1 MNRARKTSSSC
12 GCFRSAFCLLKPSTS
27 SDASGDNGD
36 SDKKLLEIQMSN
48 EKEDDEEQQSNG
60 HISRPIKVPPLDLNG
75 VLKNENFKTRG
86 VRRRTS
92 EGAHGD
98 RRHLAEV
105 VLDGLQRPISLLRKQ
120 KESSNNNDAEDG
132 ATSPGS
138 RKKSYDNAPALESL
152 EKLRYILHQLNSGQL
167 PLEDLKRNIEYAAL
181 VLETAYMDETRRI
194 CDEDDDL
201 AEVTPETV
209 PDEVREW
216 LAATFTRQNAGKK
229 RDKPKFKSV
238 ANAIRTGIFFE
249 KLFRKQQVVQCPI
262 PPEIQELMKEVST
275 WSFSPFQLNEVSE
288 GHALKYVGFELFNR
302 YGFMDR
308 FKVPLTALE
317 NYLSALE
324 VGYSKHNN
332 PYHNVV
338 HAADVT
344 QSSHFMLSQT
354 GLANSLGDL
363 ELLAVLFGAL
373 IHDYEHTGHT
383 NNFHIQ
389 SQSQFAM
396 LYNDRSVLENHHVSS
411 CFRLMKEDD
420 KNILTHLTRDEY
432 KELRNMVIEI
442 VLATDM
448 STHFMQIK
456 TMKSML
462 SLPEGIDKNKA
473 LCLIVHACD
482 ISHPAKPW
490 NLHERW
496 TEGVLEEF
504 FRQGDLEAS
513 MGLPYSPLCDRHTV
527 HVADSQIGFIDFI
540 VEPTM
545 VVCGELLVKMVEP
558 LVSLPP
564 TDSLF
569 PPSVDGGDDK
579 SPSNALS
586 PLPDLRNSSTSPNS
600 SIRKIPL
607 NYAGKLDIPTPW
619 MKFLHENKA
628 HWKERAAKEE
638 EERKAKEAAEAEAAA
653 KQAEENKENGTITVT
668 S

>member
-1 MNRARKTSSSC
+1 MM
-12 GCFRSAFCLLKPSTS
+12 LI
-27 SDASGDNGD
+27 GDTFGFYQ
-36 SDKKLLEIQMSN
+36 L
-48 EKEDDEEQQSNG
+48 
-60 HISRPIKVPPLDLNG
+60 V
-75 VLKNENFKTRG
+75 
-86 VRRRTS
+86 
-92 EGAHGD
+92 
-98 RRHLAEV
+98 
-105 VLDGLQRPISLLRKQ
+105 LRKH
-120 KESSNNNDAEDG
+120 SC
-132 ATSPGS
+132 
-138 RKKSYDNAPALESL
+138 R
-152 EKLRYILHQLNSGQL
+152 LRYILHQLNSGQL

-216 LAATFTRQNAGKK
+216 LAATFTRQTAGKK
-229 RDKPKFKSV
+229 REKPKFKSV
-238 ANAIRTGIFFE
+238 ANAIRTGIFFDNDSRGVPFL
-249 KLFRKQQVVQCPI
+249 KHWHLSF
-262 PPEIQELMKEVST
+262 QEVNS
-275 WSFSPFQLNEVSE
+275 WSFNPFHLNEVSE
-288 GHALKYVGFELFNR
+288 GHALKYVGFELFNK
-302 YGFMDR
+302 YGFMDPSR
-308 FKVPLTALE
+308 GFLKHGIPLPAFENFLHALE
-317 NYLSALE
+317 Q
-324 VGYSKHNN
+324 GYSKHNN

-389 SQSQFAM
+389 SGSNFAL
-396 LYNDRSVLENHHVSS
+396 LYNDRSVLENHHVSA
-411 CFRLMKEDD
+411 CFRLLKEED
-420 KNILTHLTRDEY
+420 KNIFSHLTRDEFR
-432 KELRNMVIEI
+432 ELRNMVIEI

-448 STHFMQIK
+448 STHFVQIK
-456 TMKSML
+456 TMKNML

-482 ISHPAKPW
+482 ISHPSKPW
-490 NLHERW
+490 LLHQRW

-527 HVADSQIGFIDFI
+527 LVADSQIGFIDFI

-545 VVCGELLVKMVEP
+545 VVCGELLTKMVEP

-564 TDSLF
+564 SDTLF
-569 PPSVDGGDDK
+569 PPNGDQNEAT
-579 SPSNALS
+579 SPSLALS
-586 PLPDLRNSSTSPNS
+586 PLPEAKTSVSSSP
-600 SIRKIPL
+600 SIRRLPL
-607 NYAGKLDIPTPW
+607 NYCGKLDIPTPW
-619 MKFLHENKA
+619 MKFLHDNKA
-628 HWKERAAKEE
+628 NWKERAAKGKLIPENSDDRLLLINFFSEE
-638 EERKAKEAAEAEAAA
+638 EERRRAEAE
-653 KQAEENKENGTITVT
+653 KEALDNGDVQKNGN

>member
-1 MNRARKTSSSC
+1 MMIV
-12 GCFRSAFCLLKPSTS
+12 
-27 SDASGDNGD
+27 GDTFGFYQ
-36 SDKKLLEIQMSN
+36 L
-48 EKEDDEEQQSNG
+48 
-60 HISRPIKVPPLDLNG
+60 V
-75 VLKNENFKTRG
+75 
-86 VRRRTS
+86 
-92 EGAHGD
+92 
-98 RRHLAEV
+98 
-105 VLDGLQRPISLLRKQ
+105 LRKH
-120 KESSNNNDAEDG
+120 AC
-132 ATSPGS
+132 
-138 RKKSYDNAPALESL
+138 R
-152 EKLRYILHQLNSGQL
+152 LRYILHQLNSGQL

-262 PPEIQELMKEVST
+262 PPEIAELMKEVST

-317 NYLSALE
+317 NYLAALE

-564 TDSLF
+564 SDSLF
-569 PPSVDGGDDK
+569 PPSVEGEDK

-586 PLPDLRNSSTSPNS
+586 PLPDLRNSSNSPS

-607 NYAGKLDIPTPW
+607 NYSGKLDIPIPW

-628 HWKERAAKEE
+628 NWKERAAKEE

-653 KQAEENKENGTITVT
+653 KQVEENKENG
-668 S
+668 

>member
-1 MNRARKTSSSC
+1 MNPVISTKSPRNAEPAKRLRFRIGGHSYVVCVDPKRPVTLIRKSDSVANDSQVDN
-12 GCFRSAFCLLKPSTS
+12 SAAI
-27 SDASGDNGD
+27 DA
-36 SDKKLLEIQMSN
+36 I
-48 EKEDDEEQQSNG
+48 
-60 HISRPIKVPPLDLNG
+60 
-75 VLKNENFKTRG
+75 
-86 VRRRTS
+86 
-92 EGAHGD
+92 
-98 RRHLAEV
+98 
-105 VLDGLQRPISLLRKQ
+105 
-120 KESSNNNDAEDG
+120 
-132 ATSPGS
+132 
-138 RKKSYDNAPALESL
+138 

-229 RDKPKFKSV
+229 REKPKFKSV
-238 ANAIRTGIFFE
+238 ANAIRTGIFFD
-249 KLFRKQQVVQCPI
+249 KLFRKQQSVQCPI
-262 PPEIQELMKEVST
+262 PPEIAELLREINS
-275 WSFSPFQLNEVSE
+275 WSFNPFYLNEVSE

-308 FKVPLTALE
+308 FKIPLLPLE
-317 NYLSALE
+317 NYLHALE
-324 VGYSKHNN
+324 QGYSKHNN

-354 GLANSLGDL
+354 GLANSLGEL

-389 SQSQFAM
+389 SGSNIAL
-396 LYNDRSVLENHHVSS
+396 LYNDRSVLENHHVSA

-420 KNILTHLTRDEY
+420 KNIFSHLTRDEY
-432 KELRNMVIEI
+432 RELRNMVIEI

-448 STHFMQIK
+448 STHFVQIK
-456 TMKSML
+456 TMKNML

-482 ISHPAKPW
+482 ISHPSKPW
-490 NLHERW
+490 QLHERW
-496 TEGVLEEF
+496 TQGVLEEF

-545 VVCGELLVKMVEP
+545 VVCGELLTKMVEP

-564 TDSLF
+564 SDSLF
-569 PPSVDGGDDK
+569 PPNGDQNEST
-579 SPSNALS
+579 SPSAALS
-586 PLPDLRNSSTSPNS
+586 PLPDARNSSITPSNA
-600 SIRKIPL
+600 IRRLPL
-607 NYAGKLDIPTPW
+607 SYCGKLEIPTPW
-619 MKFLHENKA
+619 MKFLHDNKA
-628 HWKERAAKEE
+628 CWKERAAKEE
-638 EERKAKEAAEAEAAA
+638 EERKKAEAEKAALDNGEV
-653 KQAEENKENGTITVT
+653 QENGKP
-668 S
+668 

>member
-1 MNRARKTSSSC
+1 MPETSSSAA
-12 GCFRSAFCLLKPSTS
+12 GKSSMLVFSAMSLAPSTS
-27 SDASGDNGD
+27 
-36 SDKKLLEIQMSN
+36 
-48 EKEDDEEQQSNG
+48 
-60 HISRPIKVPPLDLNG
+60 KV
-75 VLKNENFKTRG
+75 E
-86 VRRRTS
+86 
-92 EGAHGD
+92 H
-98 RRHLAEV
+98 H
-105 VLDGLQRPISLLRKQ
+105 QRPASLRRSCSTSSKQ
-120 KESSNNNDAEDG
+120 SQ
-132 ATSPGS
+132 TI
-138 RKKSYDNAPALESL
+138 RKKSYDNSAGLEAL

-194 CDEDDDL
+194 CDEDEEL

-229 RDKPKFKSV
+229 RDPPKFKSV

-249 KLFRKQQVVQCPI
+249 KLFRKQQTVTCPI
-262 PPEIQELMKEVST
+262 PNEIAEVLRDVNN
-275 WSFSPFQLNEVSE
+275 WSFSPFYLNEVSE
-288 GHALKYVGFELFNR
+288 GHALKYIGYELFNR

-308 FKVPLTALE
+308 FKISVSALE
-317 NYLSALE
+317 NYLGALE

-354 GLANSLGDL
+354 GLANSLSDL
-363 ELLAVLFGAL
+363 ELFAVIFGAL

-389 SQSQFAM
+389 SQSHFAM

-420 KNILTHLTRDEY
+420 KNIVAQLSKDEY
-432 KELRNMVIEI
+432 KDLRNMVIEI

-462 SLPEGIDKNKA
+462 TLPEGIDKNKA

-482 ISHPAKPW
+482 ISHPSKPW
-490 NLHERW
+490 ELHERW

-504 FRQGDLEAS
+504 FRQGDIEAS
-513 MGLPYSPLCDRHTV
+513 MGLAYSPLCDRHTV

-564 TDSLF
+564 SDSLF
-569 PPSVDGGDDK
+569 PPSVEGEDK

-586 PLPDLRNSSTSPNS
+586 PLPDLSRRNSSVSPS

-607 NYAGKLDIPTPW
+607 NYSGKLEIPTPW

-628 HWKERAAKEE
+628 LWKERAAKEE
-638 EERKAKEAAEAEAAA
+638 EERKIKEAQEAAKA
-653 KQAEENKENGTITVT
+653 AQQEEENKENGGLTQFESANSSILGIEAN
-668 S
+668 

>member
-1 MNRARKTSSSC
+1 MCAEITMPLINCDQLDAAKRPLTLMRKADSQDRQ
-12 GCFRSAFCLLKPSTS
+12 FDST
-27 SDASGDNGD
+27 AA
-36 SDKKLLEIQMSN
+36 
-48 EKEDDEEQQSNG
+48 
-60 HISRPIKVPPLDLNG
+60 LD
-75 VLKNENFKTRG
+75 T
-86 VRRRTS
+86 
-92 EGAHGD
+92 
-98 RRHLAEV
+98 
-105 VLDGLQRPISLLRKQ
+105 I
-120 KESSNNNDAEDG
+120 
-132 ATSPGS
+132 
-138 RKKSYDNAPALESL
+138 

-201 AEVTPETV
+201 AEV
-209 PDEVREW
+209 REW

-229 RDKPKFKSV
+229 REKPKFKSV
-238 ANAIRTGIFFE
+238 ANAIRTGIFFD
-249 KLFRKQQVVQCPI
+249 KLFRKQQSVQCPI
-262 PPEIQELMKEVST
+262 PPEITELLKEVNS
-275 WSFSPFQLNEVSE
+275 WSFNPFQLNEVSE

-308 FKVPLTALE
+308 FKIPLVALE
-317 NYLSALE
+317 NYLHALE
-324 VGYSKHNN
+324 QGYSKHNN

-389 SQSQFAM
+389 SGSNYAL

-420 KNILTHLTRDEY
+420 KNIFNHLTRDEFR
-432 KELRNMVIEI
+432 ELRNMVIEI

-448 STHFMQIK
+448 STHFVQIK
-456 TMKSML
+456 TMKNML

-482 ISHPAKPW
+482 ISHPSKPW
-490 NLHERW
+490 LLHERW

-545 VVCGELLVKMVEP
+545 VVCGELLTKMVEP

-564 TDSLF
+564 SDTLF
-569 PPSVDGGDDK
+569 PPNGDRGEST
-579 SPSNALS
+579 SPSAALS
-586 PLPDLRNSSTSPNS
+586 PLPDSRNSSISPS
-600 SIRKIPL
+600 QIRRLPL
-607 NYAGKLDIPTPW
+607 NYCGKLDIPTPW
-619 MKFLHENKA
+619 MKFLHDNKA
-628 HWKERAAKEE
+628 NWKDRAAKEE
-638 EERKAKEAAEAEAAA
+638 EERKRHEAEKAAQEAA
-653 KQAEENKENGTITVT
+653 QENGKP
-668 S
+668 

>member
-1 MNRARKTSSSC
+1 MM
-12 GCFRSAFCLLKPSTS
+12 LI
-27 SDASGDNGD
+27 GDTFGFYQ
-36 SDKKLLEIQMSN
+36 L
-48 EKEDDEEQQSNG
+48 
-60 HISRPIKVPPLDLNG
+60 V
-75 VLKNENFKTRG
+75 
-86 VRRRTS
+86 
-92 EGAHGD
+92 
-98 RRHLAEV
+98 
-105 VLDGLQRPISLLRKQ
+105 LRKH
-120 KESSNNNDAEDG
+120 SC
-132 ATSPGS
+132 
-138 RKKSYDNAPALESL
+138 R
-152 EKLRYILHQLNSGQL
+152 LRYILHQLNSGQL

-216 LAATFTRQNAGKK
+216 LAATFTRQTAGKK
-229 RDKPKFKSV
+229 REKPKFKSV
-238 ANAIRTGIFFE
+238 ANAIRTGIFFD
-249 KLFRKQQVVQCPI
+249 KLFRKQQNVHCPI
-262 PPEIQELMKEVST
+262 PLEIAELLREVNS
-275 WSFSPFQLNEVSE
+275 WSFNPFHLNEVSE

-308 FKVPLTALE
+308 FKIPLPAFENFLHALE
-317 NYLSALE
+317 Q
-324 VGYSKHNN
+324 GYSKHNN

-389 SQSQFAM
+389 SGSNFAL
-396 LYNDRSVLENHHVSS
+396 LYNDRSVLENHHVSA
-411 CFRLMKEDD
+411 CFRLIKEED
-420 KNILTHLTRDEY
+420 KNIFSHLTRDEFR
-432 KELRNMVIEI
+432 ELRSMVIDI

-448 STHFMQIK
+448 STHFVQIK
-456 TMKSML
+456 TMKNML

-482 ISHPAKPW
+482 ISHPSKPW
-490 NLHERW
+490 LLHQRW

-527 HVADSQIGFIDFI
+527 LVADSQIGFIDFI

-545 VVCGELLVKMVEP
+545 VVCGELLTKMVEP

-564 TDSLF
+564 SDTLF
-569 PPSVDGGDDK
+569 PPNGDQSEAT
-579 SPSNALS
+579 SPGLAHS
-586 PLPDLRNSSTSPNS
+586 PLPEARTSVSPS
-600 SIRKIPL
+600 ASIRRLPL
-607 NYAGKLDIPTPW
+607 NYCGKLDIPTPW
-619 MKFLHENKA
+619 MKFLHDNKA
-628 HWKERAAKEE
+628 NWKERANEE
-638 EERKAKEAAEAEAAA
+638 EE
-653 KQAEENKENGTITVT
+653 I
-668 S
+668 

>member
-1 MNRARKTSSSC
+1 MRKSCCTPLRHAMNCWPGRSISNSDSAVFEKTKCNSDFS
-12 GCFRSAFCLLKPSTS
+12 RIPLPEDKPT
-27 SDASGDNGD
+27 AVPC
-36 SDKKLLEIQMSN
+36 
-48 EKEDDEEQQSNG
+48 EKEEQTERLDPVIR
-60 HISRPIKVPPLDLNG
+60 HDPVDPKRPVTLI
-75 VLKNENFKTRG
+75 
-86 VRRRTS
+86 
-92 EGAHGD
+92 
-98 RRHLAEV
+98 
-105 VLDGLQRPISLLRKQ
+105 RK
-120 KESSNNNDAEDG
+120 SDSVAND
-132 ATSPGS
+132 SQV
-138 RKKSYDNAPALESL
+138 DNSAAIDAI

-229 RDKPKFKSV
+229 REKPKFKSV
-238 ANAIRTGIFFE
+238 ANAIRTGIFFD
-249 KLFRKQQVVQCPI
+249 KLFRKQQSVQCPI
-262 PPEIQELMKEVST
+262 PPEIAELLREINS
-275 WSFSPFQLNEVSE
+275 WSFNPFYLNEVSE

-308 FKVPLTALE
+308 FKIPLLPLE
-317 NYLSALE
+317 NYLHALE
-324 VGYSKHNN
+324 QGYSKHNN

-354 GLANSLGDL
+354 GLANSLGEL

-389 SQSQFAM
+389 SGSNIAL
-396 LYNDRSVLENHHVSS
+396 LYNDRSVLENHHVSA

-420 KNILTHLTRDEY
+420 KNIFSHLTRDEY
-432 KELRNMVIEI
+432 RELRNMVIEI

-448 STHFMQIK
+448 STHFVQIK
-456 TMKSML
+456 TMKNML

-482 ISHPAKPW
+482 ISHPSKPW
-490 NLHERW
+490 QLHERW
-496 TEGVLEEF
+496 TQGVLEEF

-545 VVCGELLVKMVEP
+545 VVCGELLTKMVEP

-564 TDSLF
+564 SDSLF
-569 PPSVDGGDDK
+569 PPNGDQNEST
-579 SPSNALS
+579 SPSAALS
-586 PLPDLRNSSTSPNS
+586 PLPDARNSSITPSNA
-600 SIRKIPL
+600 IRRLPL
-607 NYAGKLDIPTPW
+607 SYCGKLEIPTPW
-619 MKFLHENKA
+619 MKFLHDNKA
-628 HWKERAAKEE
+628 CWKERAAKEE
-638 EERKAKEAAEAEAAA
+638 EERKKAEAEKAALDNGEV
-653 KQAEENKENGTITVT
+653 QENGKP
-668 S
+668 

>member
-1 MNRARKTSSSC
+1 MRESVVDNKKSSQKYPPPQM
-12 GCFRSAFCLLKPSTS
+12 FVFSAMTLPPSTS
-27 SDASGDNGD
+27 TA
-36 SDKKLLEIQMSN
+36 
-48 EKEDDEEQQSNG
+48 
-60 HISRPIKVPPLDLNG
+60 
-75 VLKNENFKTRG
+75 
-86 VRRRTS
+86 TS
-92 EGAHGD
+92 EENGF
-98 RRHLAEV
+98 RKV
-105 VLDGLQRPISLLRKQ
+105 DGLQRPVSLLRKQ
-120 KESSNNNDAEDG
+120 KESSNNNEDQDG

-181 VLETAYMDETRRI
+181 VLETAYMDETSFCRRI

-586 PLPDLRNSSTSPNS
+586 PLPDLFVFSIDLHVFCAPLDSSVERVSYLSANQSLTYSSRRNSSTSPNS

-653 KQAEENKENGTITVT
+653 KQAEENKENGKQRM
-668 S
+668 